1 MNKEKDFVYMVKYD
15 DGWEFEYSLF
25 HKLKDAEKEWQRI
38 FDTYGFKDLKEWEM
52 KREGDYRINDTYGW
66 AWLDLKKVEVN

>member
-38 FDTYGFKDLKEWEM
+38 FDTYGFKDLKE
-52 KREGDYRINDTYGW
+52 
-66 AWLDLKKVEVN
+66 

>member
-1 MNKEKDFVYMVKYD
+1 MKVNKDYVYMVKYD

-38 FDTYGFKDLKEWEM
+38 FDTYGFKDLEEWEM
-52 KREGDYRINDTYGW
+52 EREGDYRINDTYGW